1 MSGLDL
7 RSREAILKGGK
18 RGPAIV
24 PGQPDQSLLMK
35 AILRE
40 GDLKMPPGKQGL
52 STNEIAA
59 VREWIAKGAS
69 SEVTRELTRKKVEP
83 SWWAFKKPVRPSVP
97 AVKNSAAVANPID
110 AFILTK
116 LEEKG
121 LTPSPRA
128 DKRTLIRRAY
138 FDLHGLPP
146 TKDQVETFLNDA
158 RPDAWQRVVDSL
170 LASPRY
176 GERWGRMWLDVVRYA
191 DTGGFET
198 DLYYQNAWRYRDYVI
213 QSFNSDKPYSRFV
226 QEQIAADEL
235 WPDNLDLEG
244 SYKVPKAK
252 LDHLNARLATGL
264 YTFGPV
270 MHESGLDGE
279 YLRSEWL
286 TDAADTTGAAFLGL
300 TYGCARCHDHKF
312 DPITARDY
320 YRMQAVFAGSE
331 QKEIP
336 MVPIMSVF
344 DYWQGLPK
352 LRAVDDLAS
361 AVRTLA
367 DRAKQRILG
376 RIKPKYSPE
385 VVEAFD
391 TPEEKR
397 TPKQKELA
405 IDLEAAFRGISE
417 KDLDQEY
424 TAEEKQQRRE
434 LIEKIGYAYL
444 KAPNRYPTATV
455 LGHAEI
461 VPETH
466 ILERGDHKKK
476 GALIS
481 PGLPGFLVDNP
492 DIKEPA
498 ERPMVPQ
505 RRKALALWLTEP
517 DNPLTARV
525 MVESGRVTSCAV
537 SSEPRMTLAGKVTVR
552 AIPDCWTGWL

>member
-110 AFILTK
+110 AFILAK

-367 DRAKQRILG
+367 DPRSNAFLDASSPNIRL
-376 RIKPKYSPE
+376 RLWKPSI
-385 VVEAFD
+385 
-391 TPEEKR
+391 R
-397 TPKQKELA
+397 
-405 IDLEAAFRGISE
+405 
-417 KDLDQEY
+417 
-424 TAEEKQQRRE
+424 QRRNA
-434 LIEKIGYAYL
+434 LPSRRNWRSIWRPLSAASARRTSIRNTL
-444 KAPNRYPTATV
+444 P
-455 LGHAEI
+455 
-461 VPETH
+461 
-466 ILERGDHKKK
+466 KKSSN
-476 GALIS
+476 G
-481 PGLPGFLVDNP
+481 
-492 DIKEPA
+492 
-498 ERPMVPQ
+498 
-505 RRKALALWLTEP
+505 
-517 DNPLTARV
+517 
-525 MVESGRVTSCAV
+525 ES
-537 SSEPRMTLAGKVTVR
+537 
-552 AIPDCWTGWL
+552 